1 NEGTPPPSP
10 ARNIQIADRGPG
22 IEYALVSRDHIC
34 RSQGEFLVLLFNRTG
49 RFDGLTESKAGGIH
63 LIVVSRR
70 VSGPESV
77 FVVVENHLHQTAIMS
92 NKKRRQLI
100 IVSHSAPIVVN
111 GDAEYVISMQH
122 DRTGL
127 YPGLCGAL
135 QEAPMKALICRQMEG
150 GEKAFRSRYERILS

>member
-1 NEGTPPPSP
+1 
-10 ARNIQIADRGPG
+10 
-22 IEYALVSRDHIC
+22 
-34 RSQGEFLVLLFNRTG
+34 
-49 RFDGLTESKAGGIH
+49 
-63 LIVVSRR
+63 
-70 VSGPESV
+70 
-77 FVVVENHLHQTAIMS
+77 M
-92 NKKRRQLI
+92 
-100 IVSHSAPIVVN
+100 VN